1 MIFPW
6 RSVVVAAALVLTS
19 LPLLAQGKPR
29 DSDIP
34 ADFKAPTADYNYTK
48 RVEMVPMRDGVKLYT
63 VIVIPKGATRAPIL
77 LTRTPYNA
85 KDRAAR
91 SESPHMLDELPLS
104 DEGFVKAG
112 DIIGFQEILG
122 KNGCRR

>member
-1 MIFPW
+1 MTFPW

-63 VIVIPKGATRAPIL
+63 VIVIPKGATHVPIL

-85 KDRAAR
+85 AHRAQR
-91 SESPHMLDELPLS
+91 NQSTKMLDILPQG
-104 DEGFVKAG
+104 DDVFVGAG
-112 DIIGFQEILG
+112 YI
-122 KNGCRR
+122 